1 MKILYVA
8 QFHETCGYSH
18 AALGYLKSLDSTLK
32 DYPEVELKL
41 LSVSLDP
48 RKLQQ
53 SFHSSR
59 TSPDLIKM
67 INKYHF
73 ENQEEFDSFISEDYS
88 CVWHMTSILPVI
100 LSKPGIGHF
109 HRDLSC
115 SVSDVIR
122 GSLNNYHILAWETD
136 TVPQEYQRCI
146 ESYSPEIVFTPSQ
159 WNQQAINKIV
169 KSVTIPHLVES
180 RGVESGDISF
190 LNKIENK
197 FVVLAISEW
206 VNRKN
211 FTSLIR
217 SFLIEMSD
225 KEDAYLVIKTNLPP
239 GHTKE
244 AFLKE
249 LEQIKNTTRTLRP
262 KRQNMFVILDYLPDQ
277 KMKRLYEVSTI
288 FSLTSYGEGFSLP
301 TSEAV
306 LIGKP
311 VLCPDQGGHVD
322 YISPNNRYFFKGFWD
337 TVFDNPPYDSDGMW
351 YIPLISSIRDKLK
364 LAYSDWKSQNGEL
377 QKSANLNLQVLNNG
391 CFSKEKIGN
400 RILENISNTPS
411 AEVSTIN
418 KLKRKIASLPLQQKM
433 KTLENSFQGE
443 DCYILSCGPSLKDYD
458 QEKLKTFLKDKLV
471 FTVKQAQDI
480 FESVAD
486 FHFFNCSNLPSRTLA
501 HAPHYRNSKDI
512 ITVASSNYDQYMRWT
527 PMQMSDIF
535 FKIPIRTEI
544 NNEFLVRTGKIDDF
558 LIKNNLTRPCG
569 PGIMYETVLFTAIH
583 LGVKSITCIGWDLTK
598 QKVNESD
605 YEHFYG
611 STDGLVNRGD
621 ILDWEI
627 EETRKFSKN
636 FYEWCCQ
643 NNIDLKLASDRSS
656 LYEKIPR
663 IKLEI

>member
-1 MKILYVA
+1 MKLLYVA

-18 AALGYLKSLDSTLK
+18 AALGYLRSLDSALK
-32 DYPEVELKL
+32 NHPEVELKL
-41 LSVSLDP
+41 LSISLDP
-48 RKLQQ
+48 RKLQP
-53 SFHSSR
+53 SFHNLR
-59 TSPDLIKM
+59 TNQDLTKM
-67 INKYHF
+67 IDKYHF
-73 ENQEEFDSFISEDYS
+73 KDHEEFQSFVSEDYS

-100 LSKPGIGHF
+100 VDKPGIGHF
-109 HRDLSC
+109 HNDLTC
-115 SVSDVIR
+115 SVSDVIK

-136 TVPQEYQRCI
+136 TIPQEYQRCI
-146 ESYSPEIVFTPSQ
+146 EAYSPEIVFAPSQ
-159 WNQQAINKIV
+159 WNQQAVNKIV
-169 KSVTIPHLVES
+169 KSVTVPHLVES
-180 RGVESGDISF
+180 RGIESGDISF
-190 LNKIENK
+190 LNKIEGK

-217 SFLIEMSD
+217 SFLIELSD
-225 KEDAYLVIKTNLPP
+225 KEDAYLIIKTNLPP
-239 GHTKE
+239 GYTKDV
-244 AFLKE
+244 FVKE
-249 LEQIKNTTRTLRP
+249 LEQIKNTTRTKSS
-262 KRQNMFVILDYLPDQ
+262 KRQNIFVILDYLTDK
-277 KMKRLYEVSTI
+277 KMQRLYDISTI

-306 LIGKP
+306 LMGKP

-322 YISPNNRYFFKGFWD
+322 YISSDNRYSFEGFWD
-337 TVFDNPPYDSDGMW
+337 TVFDNPPYDPDGMW
-351 YIPLISSIRDKLK
+351 YIPLISCIRQKLK
-364 LAYSDWKSQNGEL
+364 LAYSDWKCGNGEL
-377 QKSANLNLQVLNNG
+377 QQSANLNSEVLNSG
-391 CFSKEKIGN
+391 CFSREKIGN
-400 RILENISNTPS
+400 RILENISNTPETS
-411 AEVSTIN
+411 RTRID
-418 KLKRKIASLPLQQKM
+418 KLKRKIASLPLQEKM
-433 KTLENSFQGE
+433 KVLEDSFQGE

-458 QEKLKTFLKDKLV
+458 QEKLKNFLKDKLV

-486 FHFFNCSNLPSRTLA
+486 FHFFNCSNLPSRSLA
-501 HAPHYRNSKDI
+501 HAPHYRNSKDV

-527 PMQMSDIF
+527 PMQMSDVF

-544 NNEFLVRTGKIDDF
+544 NNEFLVRTGAINDF

-598 QKVNESD
+598 QKVNESN

-611 STDGLVNRGD
+611 STDGLINRGD

-643 NNIDLKLASDRSS
+643 NNVDLKLASERSS